1 MICLSPLLSSPLFS
15 SPLLSLYTA
24 SLTPSNTYLLI
35 TAADAGSED
44 KKRKR
49 GEAAAGDIIMHVSK
63 SLDSCTGVLHRAGTL
78 YKGDKHSLLLRLLLL
93 LLLLFL
99 FYSALFFFF
108 LFDSTPPIIL
118 SYISYRSRLVAQSSS
133 AFHYHLMPI
142 FMHLFMLLLM
152 HFSG

>member
-108 LFDSTPPIIL
+108 PF
-118 SYISYRSRLVAQSSS
+118 
-133 AFHYHLMPI
+133 
-142 FMHLFMLLLM
+142 
-152 HFSG
+152 